1 MWQFG
6 ETVYTNNMPSNQ
18 HALPPLFINAKRY
31 LRFVFASLLLHFV
44 ALFFIQLPTRPIAI
58 NEQQERII
66 AISMEEDQ
74 SQRPTDQFSA
84 QVPTAKINV
93 QRSPQPARQSLP
105 TEATASINSSN
116 NEFNTP
122 DEQPTLNEKVD
133 QLDKAAAADGE
144 KADTA
149 STPGNNTETQKET
162 TAEVQKELPASAP
175 ALIVKPLASAHLEML
190 VTRTEESG
198 RTGLGSASLTWKN
211 SNDRYEMSIEA
222 SVSFVLARV
231 NLYKLSSV
239 GRLGENGIAPETSTE
254 ARLRRA
260 ETATHFQHDDKLISF
275 SATSKKI
282 PLEAGAQDKASV
294 VMQLAAIG
302 NADEKQ
308 FYAGR
313 EILIQVAEERDALPF
328 LFVVVGQEVI
338 ESKLGTLSTWHLVR
352 PPRPGSYNSRLDIWF
367 APSVGW
373 YPVQITNTERNGNI
387 TTQTVTKITH

>member
-1 MWQFG
+1 
-6 ETVYTNNMPSNQ
+6 MPLNQ
-18 HALPPLFINAKRY
+18 ATLPPLLINTKRY
-31 LRFVFASLLLHFV
+31 FRFVFASLLLHFF
-44 ALFFIQLPTRPIAI
+44 ALLFIELPTRPVAI

-74 SQRPTDQFSA
+74 SQRQTDQFSA
-84 QVPTAKINV
+84 RVPAAKSRP
-93 QRSPQPARQSLP
+93 QRLPQSERQALRSVGS
-105 TEATASINSSN
+105 ASVHTSN
-116 NEFNTP
+116 NIFNTP
-122 DEQPTLNEKVD
+122 DEQPPLEEKVD
-133 QLDKAAAADGE
+133 QLNTVAAQGAEKSDTAATASINIVTPKESAEVPKEAAA
-144 KADTA
+144 
-149 STPGNNTETQKET
+149 
-162 TAEVQKELPASAP
+162 PAP
-175 ALIVKPLASAHLEML
+175 TLVVKPLASAHLEML
-190 VTRTEESG
+190 VTRKEESG
-198 RTGLGSASLTWKN
+198 RTGLGAASLTWKN
-211 SNDRYEMSIEA
+211 SEDRYELNIEA

-260 ETATHFQHDDKLISF
+260 ETATHFQHEDKLISF

-282 PLEAGAQDKASV
+282 TMEAGAQDKASV

-308 FYAGR
+308 FYVGR

-328 LFVVVGQEVI
+328 LFVVVGQEMI
-338 ESKLGTLSTWHLVR
+338 ESKLGTLQTWHLVR
-352 PPRPGSYNSRLDIWF
+352 PPRPGSYNSRLDLWF
-367 APSVGW
+367 APSLGW